1 MLKIIQEKRLKD
13 LEEQVAKL
21 IEAQR
26 QLVAINKALEVER
39 DKMKEMFETEKEKNY
54 KEATKK
60 KNMRVEATKKWL
72 TAYPNE

>member
-13 LEEQVAKL
+13 LQDQVAKL

-26 QLVAINKALEVER
+26 QLVALNKEIEIER
-39 DKMKEMFETEKEKNY
+39 DKLKEMFEAEKEKNY